1 MTVLD
6 EQRMVDWLS
15 VEFACNGTR
24 MHLASDPVTLEAAI
38 LRIGHM
44 LTVKQIAERCGTH
57 PKRVS
62 DTLRRHGAEMCP
74 ICRRFLLCTNW
85 VAPRHVTSNGWE
97 CDMSGWDV
105 RDSMRVRLIRATS
118 KKLAR
123 TT

>member
-97 CDMSGWDV
+97 CYMSGWDI